1 MRWTAYIAVAVVFAI
16 ACAFLANWQFTR
28 NAQRSAQLALVE
40 QNYDAPPVPLDELI
54 PAGGELD
61 PADEWRPVVLT
72 GSYLADDQLLVR
84 GRAHG
89 GTAAYE
95 VLVPFELEDGRVLLV
110 DRGWVPPG
118 ETQNEPDVVPA
129 PPEGDVTVIVRLRPG
144 EPLPPSGRSA
154 PEGQVP
160 DDPPADR
167 RGGDRPG
174 GGEALEQSAY
184 GLMDSEDP
192 APRDA
197 AQPLEAPSADPGPHL
212 SYAIQWILFA
222 IMGFV
227 FIGYIIRT
235 ERAHRREEAEDAA
248 LGEDA
253 ASRRDPAPKRAD
265 ATATPK
271 PRTRSSIRPGA
282 DTQVRSRRCSSATRA
297 RPAPRSPGPR
307 DPRRRPAGSARARG

>member
-1 MRWTAYIAVAVVFAI
+1 MTRRDAPAAVRWTIYVAVAVVFAI

-40 QNYDAPPVPLDELI
+40 QNYEAPAVPLAEVI
-54 PAGGELD
+54 PAGEDLH

-72 GSYLADDQLLVR
+72 GSYLRGDQLLAR

-95 VLVPFELEDGRVLLV
+95 VLVPFELDDGRVLLV
-110 DRGWVPPG
+110 DRGWVAPG
-118 ETQNEPDVVPA
+118 EKQNEPDLVPA
-129 PPEGDVTVIVRLRPG
+129 APQGEVMVIVRLRPG
-144 EPLPPSGRSA
+144 EPLPASGRSA

-160 DDPPADR
+160 TIHLPTVATAVGPAA
-167 RGGDRPG
+167 
-174 GGEALEQSAY
+174 GEALERSAY
-184 GLMDSEDP
+184 GLMASEDP
-192 APRDA
+192 APATRP
-197 AQPLEAPSADPGPHL
+197 QPLEAPSADPGPHL

-248 LGEDA
+248 LGEAA
-253 ASRRDPAPKRAD
+253 ASRRE
-265 ATATPK
+265 
-271 PRTRSSIRPGA
+271 
-282 DTQVRSRRCSSATRA
+282 SAVK
-297 RPAPRSPGPR
+297 
-307 DPRRRPAGSARARG
+307 RRRRDRDAEAEDALVDSTGR

>member
-1 MRWTAYIAVAVVFAI
+1 MTKRDAPAAVRWTIYVAVAVVFAI

-40 QNYDAPPVPLDELI
+40 QNYDAPAVPLAELI
-54 PAGGELD
+54 PAGDALD
-61 PADEWRPVVLT
+61 PADEWRPVILT
-72 GSYLADDQLLVR
+72 GSYLADDQLLAR

-95 VLVPFELEDGRVLLV
+95 VLVPFELDGGGVLLV

-118 ETQNEPDVVPA
+118 EKQNEPDMVPA
-129 PPEGDVTVIVRLRPG
+129 PPEGEVTVIVRLRPG
-144 EPLPPSGRSA
+144 EPLPASGRSA

-160 DDPPADR
+160 TIHLPAVAAAIDPAA
-167 RGGDRPG
+167 
-174 GGEALEQSAY
+174 GEALELSAY
-184 GLMDSEDP
+184 GLVASEDP
-192 APRDA
+192 APATRP
-197 AQPLEAPSADPGPHL
+197 QPLEAPSADPGPHL

-248 LGEDA
+248 LGEQA
-253 ASRRDPAPKRAD
+253 ASRRE
-265 ATATPK
+265 
-271 PRTRSSIRPGA
+271 
-282 DTQVRSRRCSSATRA
+282 SAVK
-297 RPAPRSPGPR
+297 
-307 DPRRRPAGSARARG
+307 RRRRDRDAEAEDALVDSTGR

>member
-1 MRWTAYIAVAVVFAI
+1 MKRREAPAAVRWTVYVAVAVVFAI

-28 NAQRSAQLALVE
+28 NAERSAQLALVE
-40 QNYDAPPVPLDELI
+40 QNYDAPPVALDELI
-54 PAGGELD
+54 PAGDELD

-72 GSYLADDQLLVR
+72 GAYLPEDQLLVR

-110 DRGWVPPG
+110 DRGWVAPG
-118 ETQNEPDVVPA
+118 EKQNEPDVVPD
-129 PPEGDVTVIVRLRPG
+129 PPSGDATVIVRLRPG
-144 EPLPPSGRSA
+144 EPLPASGRSA

-160 DDPPADR
+160 TIHLPTVAAAIDPAA
-167 RGGDRPG
+167 
-174 GGEALEQSAY
+174 GEALELSAY

-192 APRDA
+192 APTTRP
-197 AQPLEAPSADPGPHL
+197 QPLEAPSADPGPHL

-235 ERAHRREEAEDAA
+235 ERAHRREDAEDAA
-248 LGEDA
+248 RGEDA
-253 ASRRDPAPKRAD
+253 AS
-265 ATATPK
+265 
-271 PRTRSSIRPGA
+271 
-282 DTQVRSRRCSSATRA
+282 
-297 RPAPRSPGPR
+297 PR
-307 DPRRRPAGSARARG
+307 DPVSKRRTRDRDAEAEDALVESTGS